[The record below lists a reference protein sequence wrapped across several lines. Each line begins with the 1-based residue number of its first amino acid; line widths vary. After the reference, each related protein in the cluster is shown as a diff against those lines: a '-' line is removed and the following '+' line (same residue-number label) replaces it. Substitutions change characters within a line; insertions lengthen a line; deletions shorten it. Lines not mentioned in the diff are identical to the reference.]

1 MHNTLTASDYG
12 LLDENTLEPR
22 PNYWGALLWRQLMGT
37 TVLEAGLPIQ
47 TGLHVYAHCQR
58 GAPGGVSL
66 LVINTDRQASH
77 SLMLSTESELYTLDA
92 ASLSDAEV
100 RLNGVVLRLGAG
112 DELPAIQ
119 GAPVIAGPAIFG
131 PTTITFL
138 AIPTAANSACR

>member
-1 MHNTLTASDYG
+1 MATTGSPNTLPHSPT
-12 LLDENTLEPR
+12 ER
-22 PNYWGALLWRQLMGT
+22 
-37 TVLEAGLPIQ
+37 
-47 TGLHVYAHCQR
+47 
-58 GAPGGVSL
+58 L

-92 ASLSDAEV
+92 ASLSNAEV
-100 RLNGVVLRLGAG
+100 RLNGAVLRLGAG

-119 GAPVIAGPAIFG
+119 GAPVIGGPAIFG